1 MASSG
6 CGAAGALTAAAAPQ
20 LSWRNRGTALVAT
33 AAMLL
38 VAVAAC
44 ADDGNGS
51 SPVEWCSAAISF
63 VMGQA
68 VSAGS

>member
-20 LSWRNRGTALVAT
+20 LSWRIAIRLGGGAPFRGPRL
-33 AAMLL
+33 MR
-38 VAVAAC
+38 
-44 ADDGNGS
+44 S